1 MSKNVLIT
9 GGTGMIGSRLTPM
22 LQEEGYEVSH
32 LSRSRPDRSRSGR
45 SQKENEPVKTYVWDI
60 QKKEIE
66 PEAVKQADY
75 IIHLAGAGIA
85 DSRWTDSRKQIIVKS
100 RTETTRLL
108 HDTLAQLG
116 EHKVKAFLSASGI
129 SIYGADTGSTEI
141 YESSPKSDEFIADVV
156 KQWEASVDEISRL
169 NIRTVKLRTGVVLSM
184 KGGALPKIVQPIKLG
199 AGAPLGSGQQYMSW
213 IHIDDICRMYIH
225 ALENETVEGVYNAV
239 APRPVTNK
247 ELTQTAAKILHRP
260 LFLPNVPAF
269 ALRLAFGEMASIV
282 LGGNKL
288 SNQKIESTGFDFR
301 YKRVEAAL
309 TDLLK

>member
-22 LQEEGYEVSH
+22 LQEKGYEVSH
-32 LSRSRPDRSRSGR
+32 LSRSRTG
-45 SQKENEPVKTYVWDI
+45 KEAVKTYVWDI

-66 PEAVKQADY
+66 PEALKQADY

-85 DSRWTDSRKQIIVKS
+85 DSRWTESRKQIIIKS

-108 HDTLAQLG
+108 HDGLAQLG
-116 EHKVKAFLSASGI
+116 QHKVKAFLSASGI
-129 SIYGADTGSTEI
+129 SIYGSDTGSTEI

-169 NIRTVKLRTGVVLSM
+169 NIRTIKLRTGVVLSM

-199 AGAPLGSGQQYMSW
+199 AGAPLGSGEQYMSW

-225 ALENETVEGVYNAV
+225 ALEKEDVHGVYNAV

-260 LFLPNVPAF
+260 LILPNVPAF

>member
-22 LQEEGYEVSH
+22 LQEKSYEVSH
-32 LSRSRPDRSRSGR
+32 LSRSRTG
-45 SQKENEPVKTYVWDI
+45 KEAVKTYLWDI

-66 PEAVKQADY
+66 PEALQQADY

-85 DSRWTDSRKQIIVKS
+85 DSRWTESRKQIIVKS

-108 HDTLAQLG
+108 HDGLAQLG
-116 EHKVKAFLSASGI
+116 QHKVKAFLSASGI
-129 SIYGADTGSTEI
+129 SIYGSDTGSTEI

-169 NIRTVKLRTGVVLSM
+169 NIRTVKLRTGIVLSM
-184 KGGALPKIVQPIKLG
+184 QGGALPKIVQPIRLG

-225 ALENETVEGVYNAV
+225 ALEKEEVQGVYNAV

-260 LFLPNVPAF
+260 LILPNVPAF

-288 SNQKIESTGFDFR
+288 SNQKIENAGFDFR